1 MGKKLQHP
9 EDSSVVHKPQ
19 DPDARVE
26 PVRSGK
32 SRRRVLLK
40 ITSVAVV
47 VAVVA
52 LAFVLRTPSPVGHWN
67 SAEGHAQFL
76 VDYGAAMQE
85 MPEAAETM
93 DVRTDYGFVRVYRY
107 EGTGDAANPLV
118 LLPGRSSPTPVWA
131 DNMPSFLEIGDVY
144 AMDLLGEPGMSVQ
157 EVSIDSDMDNAIWLD
172 QVLEQLPE
180 DRFNVVGMS
189 IGGWTAANLATHI
202 PDHVAT
208 LILID
213 PVYTFSTIP
222 VGTAIRAIPASV
234 PWLPTSWR
242 DSFNSYTA
250 GGAPVEDVPLAR
262 MTETAME
269 TYSIKLP
276 QPTLISEEALSEL
289 QMPVLAIL
297 AGESVMHDVDAS
309 LEVAERAFRDGTVKM
324 YPDATHAVGS
334 ERATEIATD
343 IQAFLDAH

>member
-1 MGKKLQHP
+1 MRTKPQHP
-9 EDSSVVHKPQ
+9 GGSHAVPVPQ
-19 DPDARVE
+19 DPEAMGE

-32 SRRRVLLK
+32 RRRRVLK
-40 ITSVAVV
+40 ITAGAAVAAVV
-47 VAVVA
+47 T
-52 LAFVLRTPSPVGHWN
+52 LTLMLRTPSPVGHWN

-76 VDYGAAMQE
+76 ADYGAAMQE

-107 EGTGDAANPLV
+107 DGAGDSANPLV

-131 DNMPSFLEIGDVY
+131 DNMPSLLEIGDVY
-144 AMDLLGEPGMSVQ
+144 AMDLLGEPGRSVQ
-157 EVSIDSDMDNAIWLD
+157 EVPIASDRDNARWLD

-189 IGGWTAANLATHI
+189 IGGWTAANLATHM
-202 PDHVAT
+202 PDQVAT

-222 VGTAIRAIPASV
+222 LGTAIRAIPASV
-234 PWLPTSWR
+234 PWLPTAWR

-262 MTETAME
+262 MTETAMQA
-269 TYSIKLP
+269 YSIKLP
-276 QPTLISEEALSEL
+276 QPTLISEEALGGL
-289 QMPVLAIL
+289 RMPVLAIL

-309 LEVAERAFRDGTVKM
+309 SEVAERAFLDGTVRL

-334 ERATEIATD
+334 ERATEIATE
-343 IQAFLDAH
+343 IKAFLDDH